1 MNKTLIVAALL
12 AAAPFAAN
20 AEKLSYSFVEA
31 GYSQVDL
38 EVDDSDLPP
47 GITVDDVKLSGPY
60 LQGSVELGEA
70 LYLTGGVRKGGDD
83 VVFRGGGVELLRVDS
98 DLRQVNVGVGAHH
111 ALSDSLDLFGDFSY
125 IGSDFD
131 AGEASEEGDDYR
143 VGVGLRSQ
151 LAPSFEGQVRANFT
165 DGDFYDSEFSA
176 AVGAEWKFNNVWG
189 LTGEAEFGS
198 ELSLYTIGLRASF

>member
-12 AAAPFAAN
+12 ATAPFAAS
-20 AEKLSYSFVEA
+20 AEKLSYSFIEA

-38 EVDDSDLPP
+38 DVDGSDLPV
-47 GITVDDVKLSGPY
+47 GITVDDPELSGLY
-60 LQGSVELGEA
+60 FQGSVELGEA
-70 LYLTGGVRKGGDD
+70 MYLTGGVRKGSDD
-83 VVFRGGGVELLRVDS
+83 IVFRGGIRALLVEA
-98 DLRQVNVGVGAHH
+98 DLRQVNLGLGAHH

-131 AGEASEEGDDYR
+131 AGRASDEGDDYR

-176 AVGAEWKFNNVWG
+176 AVGAEWKFNRVWG
-189 LTGEAEFGS
+189 MTGEAEFGS
-198 ELSLYTIGLRASF
+198 DLSVYTIGLRASF